1 MRADRLSAFSYAA
14 LSDRIE
20 RFFPPSAKQCQVMS
34 QSSSPRRVRLL
45 DTTLRDGE
53 QTQGVSFT
61 AKEKLHIAK
70 ALLKE
75 LKVDRIEVASARV
88 SEGEKK
94 AVADI
99 NAWAAGEGLID
110 RVEVL
115 GFVDHTMSVNWV
127 VEAGGKVINLLAKG
141 SEKHCREQLGKTLE
155 AHVTDIRRTV
165 AYAQE
170 EGLQVNVYLED
181 WSNGYQDSRQ
191 YVYDLVSGISDIGI
205 GHFMLPDTLGVMT
218 PDDVSS
224 ALGDMISRFPA
235 LRFDFHPHNDYG
247 LATANVMAAVKAGVD
262 TIHCTINCLGE
273 RAGNASLAEVAVVL
287 RDKMGLSLSIDETRI
302 MMLSKMVENFSGK
315 WVSANAPVVGAD
327 VFTQTAGIHA
337 DGDQK
342 GGLYI
347 TALRPERFARKR
359 TYALGKMSGKASLAN
374 NLEEMGLELSD
385 EDQRKVLQ
393 EIVKLGDAKAVITP
407 DDLPFIIADVLERRD
422 YQYVQLLNCYISSG
436 MDVESTASIRVDL
449 QGEVFSASGSGNG
462 GFAAFI
468 EAMSRILEQRDFV
481 MPRLLDFEIHIPRGG
496 NTSAL
501 TECIIT
507 WDIDER
513 ELKTRGV
520 HANQVLAAVRAT
532 LRMIN
537 MRMHAQV

>member
-1 MRADRLSAFSYAA
+1 MNAQASGR
-14 LSDRIE
+14 
-20 RFFPPSAKQCQVMS
+20 QV
-34 QSSSPRRVRLL
+34 QLL

-53 QTQGVSFT
+53 QTQGVSFA
-61 AKEKLHIAK
+61 AKEKLQIAR
-70 ALLKE
+70 ALLQS

-99 NAWAAGEGLID
+99 NAWAAQEGLLD
-110 RVEVL
+110 KVEVL
-115 GFVDHTMSVNWV
+115 GFVDHTLSVNWV
-127 VEAGGKVINLLAKG
+127 RDAGGRVINLLAKG
-141 SEKHCREQLGKTLE
+141 SEKHCREQLGRTLE
-155 AHVTDIRRTV
+155 EHINDIRRTV

-170 EGLQVNVYLED
+170 NGLRVNMYLED
-181 WSNGYQDSRQ
+181 WSNGYKDSRQ
-191 YVYDLVSGISDIGI
+191 YVFDLVAGVQDCGI
-205 GHFMLPDTLGVMT
+205 GNFMLPDTLGVMT
-218 PDDVSS
+218 PDEVYT
-224 ALGDMISRFPA
+224 ALTDMTGRFPG

-247 LATANVMAAVKAGVD
+247 LATANVMAAVKAGID

-287 RDKMGLSLSIDETRI
+287 TDKLGIRLSIDETRI
-302 MMLSKMVENFSGK
+302 AMLSRMVENFSGK
-315 WVSANAPVVGAD
+315 WIAANTPIVGAD

-393 EIVKLGDAKAVITP
+393 EIVKLGDSKALITA
-407 DDLPFIIADVLERRD
+407 DDLPFIIADVLERREFR
-422 YQYVQLLNCYISSG
+422 YVELLNCYISSG
-436 MDVESTASIRVDL
+436 LDVDSTASIRISI
-449 QGEVFSASGSGNG
+449 QNKAYNASGSGNG

-468 EAMSRILEQRDFV
+468 DAISKILKKRDFV
-481 MPRLLDFEIHIPRGG
+481 MPALLDYEVHIPRGG
-496 NTSAL
+496 NTNAL

-507 WDIDER
+507 WKIEDR

-520 HANQVLAAVRAT
+520 DANQVLAAVKAT

-537 MRMHAQV
+537 MRMHSLIP